1 MTLDYGHRLQAAPA
15 HVTAPTFV
23 TRTDKRLRVAAAGD
37 RDFDDIVDEW
47 GTQSFPASD
56 PPANW

>member
-1 MTLDYGHRLQAAPA
+1 MVSSTPAAEWARVDRKRQEAASIGPPPRR
-15 HVTAPTFV
+15 HV
-23 TRTDKRLRVAAAGD
+23 D
-37 RDFDDIVDEW
+37 RYSTDIVDEW

>member
-1 MTLDYGHRLQAAPA
+1 MTSSAPA
-15 HVTAPTFV
+15 
-23 TRTDKRLRVAAAGD
+23 RTYGWARVDRKRREAASIGSLPGRDID
-37 RDFDDIVDEW
+37 RYSTDIVDQW